1 MKSNV
6 YEVIYTAEAQSVFID
21 SEKKRTFESSTS
33 NCVEIVEGLFF
44 LLRRWKK
51 KEYCRRDKVKNRR
64 EMQVEWTGYHKT
76 RTPSSREILNSATS
90 KERPRAE

>member
-1 MKSNV
+1 MPVRDSISTRRIFDTLWQKLPLPSMKSNV

-44 LLRRWKK
+44 LLRQWKK
-51 KEYCRRDKVKNRR
+51 KEYRRRDKVKNRR
-64 EMQVEWTGYHKT
+64 EMQVE
-76 RTPSSREILNSATS
+76 
-90 KERPRAE
+90 